1 MLQRAVVS
9 ISISIS
15 MNIIIIIIISISIS
29 FRQSSTRYAPMRW
42 MMMSSS

>member
-9 ISISIS
+9 ISISIR
-15 MNIIIIIIISISIS
+15 MNIIIIISISIS